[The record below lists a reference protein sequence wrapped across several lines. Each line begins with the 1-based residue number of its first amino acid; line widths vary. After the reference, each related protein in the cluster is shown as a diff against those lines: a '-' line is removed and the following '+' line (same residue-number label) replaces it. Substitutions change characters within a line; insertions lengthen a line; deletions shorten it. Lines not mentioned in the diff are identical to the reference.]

1 MTIRTLSSR
10 VVYENPWMTLRE
22 DEIELGDGSRGI
34 YAVVDKPD
42 FALIL
47 PGENDGFH
55 LVEEY
60 RYPLRGRYW
69 QFPQGA
75 FPQGRTGTPEELAAA
90 ELAEETGLRAGRLE
104 RLGYLHCAHG
114 MTGQGFH
121 AFLATDLTRGEP
133 DREVTEQDMRAQWF
147 PRGEVERMIRE
158 GVITD
163 DSTLAA
169 YLLLVMR
176 EG

>member
-1 MTIRTLSSR
+1 MKTLSTR
-10 VVYENPWMTLRE
+10 VVYENPWMTVRE
-22 DEIELGDGSRGI
+22 DHVELADGTRGVYGVI
-34 YAVVDKPD
+34 DKPD
-42 FALIL
+42 FALVM
-47 PGENDGFH
+47 PYENDGFH

-69 QFPQGA
+69 QFPQGT
-75 FPQGRTGTPEELAAA
+75 FPAGREGTPEELAAA
-90 ELAEETGLRAGRLE
+90 ELGEETGYTAGRLE

-114 MTGQGFH
+114 ITGQGFH
-121 AFLATDLTRGEP
+121 VFLATELTPGEP
-133 DREVTEQDMRAQWF
+133 NREATEQDMREQWF
-147 PRGEVERMIRE
+147 PRGEVERMISD

-176 EG
+176 ERG